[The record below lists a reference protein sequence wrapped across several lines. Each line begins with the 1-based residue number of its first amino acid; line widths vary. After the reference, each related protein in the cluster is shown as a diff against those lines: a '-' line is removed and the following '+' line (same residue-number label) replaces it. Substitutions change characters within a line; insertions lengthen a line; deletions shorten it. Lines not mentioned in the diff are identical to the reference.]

1 MGLWAVLPRR
11 FRIARQLVDAWS
23 ANTIGAVNAPN
34 NHWEIPASAASESD
48 RCLRR

>member
-11 FRIARQLVDAWS
+11 FRIAHQLVGAWS
-23 ANTIGAVNAPN
+23 ADTIGVVDAYK